1 MYGIQALW
9 TAANLNLPIT
19 YIIVNNHSYKILK
32 QRLKGFHSNENY
44 IGMDIQNP
52 SLDFS
57 KIGADFG
64 LTTFKVVL
72 RKHLKETIRHAVKIA
87 KPTLVDVEIV

>member
-1 MYGIQALW
+1 MVKNPL
-9 TAANLNLPIT
+9 
-19 YIIVNNHSYKILK
+19 SYF
-32 QRLKGFHSNENY
+32 Q
-44 IGMDIQNP
+44 
-52 SLDFS
+52 DFS

-72 RKHLKETIRHAVKIA
+72 RKHLNETISHAVKLA